1 MELQAEGILK
11 PMSITEVAKVTP
23 ELDAWMRETRRY
35 LHMNPELS
43 LQETNTSR
51 LVSGHLNE
59 LGIKHKTGVGGD
71 GRSLFMDADALKAA
85 GITPG
90 PATGGTGILATIQGR
105 KPGKTL
111 LIRADMDALPIDEQ
125 NDVSYKST
133 KPGVMHACGHDVHT
147 TVLMGVA
154 EVLNGLRDQF
164 DGTIKLMFQPAEE
177 GPGGAVAMIND
188 KILEDPKVDA
198 ALALHVGVGMHAGQ
212 IAVGSGPAHA
222 AADTIKIVIN
232 GVGGHAARPQAAVDT
247 MLVAAHVLIA
257 LQTIVAREVDPFEP
271 AVVTFGTL
279 HGGTANNIIPA
290 RAEMNGTVR
299 THSPAVRDL
308 IEKRIGEIATGV
320 AKAMRADADVVYLR
334 GYPSMSNDK
343 ALSDV
348 VREAATEVL
357 GQENVVEREP
367 SMAGEDLA
375 FIAER
380 VPTCM
385 FGLGVSDP
393 ARGIIYPPHHPRFDA
408 DEDALATGVK
418 VMVASAL
425 KYLNG

>member
-1 MELQAEGILK
+1 
-11 PMSITEVAKVTP
+11 MSNQVEVTP

-71 GRSLFMDADALKAA
+71 GRSLFMDAEALKAA

-188 KILEDPKVDA
+188 KILEDPTVDA
-198 ALALHVGVGMHAGQ
+198 ALALHVSPLWRAGQ
-212 IAVGSGPAHA
+212 IGVSAGFSSA
-222 AADTIKIVIN
+222 ASDRVTIKVR
-232 GVGGHAARPQAAVDT
+232 GVGGHAARPHMSVDST
-247 MLVAAHVLIA
+247 LVAAQILVL
-257 LQTIVAREVDPFEP
+257 LQTLVSREIDPFEQ
-271 AVVTFGTL
+271 AVVTFGSS
-279 HGGTANNIIPA
+279 HAGSAPNVIPDSA
-290 RAEMNGTVR
+290 ILQGTVR
-299 THSPAVRDL
+299 TYSPEVRDH
-308 IEKRIGEIATGV
+308 IEKRIQEIGTGIGT
-320 AKAMRADADVVYLR
+320 AMRAEVQVVYLR
-334 GYPSMSNDK
+334 GYPALNNDGQM
-343 ALSDV
+343 AEI
-348 VREAATEVL
+348 VRQAATEVL
-357 GQENVVEREP
+357 GVDNVFERKP
-367 SMAGEDLA
+367 GMGGEDMA
-375 FIAER
+375 FVAEK

-385 FGLGVSDP
+385 FNLGIANP
-393 ARGIIYPPHHPRFDA
+393 ERGFIFAPHHPRFDA
-408 DEDALATGVK
+408 DEDALAAGVK
-418 VMVASAL
+418 VMTAAAL
-425 KYLNG
+425 KYLQG

>member
-1 MELQAEGILK
+1 
-11 PMSITEVAKVTP
+11 MSVSDAATVSP

-43 LQETNTSR
+43 LDENNTSK
-51 LVSGHLNE
+51 LVSGHLKE
-59 LGIKHKTGVGGD
+59 LGIEHKTGVGGD
-71 GRSLFMDADALKAA
+71 GRSLFMDANALKAA
-85 GITPG
+85 GIVPG
-90 PATGGTGILATIQGR
+90 PTTGGTGILGIINGR

-125 NDVSYKST
+125 NDVPYKST

-164 DGTIKLMFQPAEE
+164 DGTVKLMFQPAEE

-198 ALALHVGVGMHAGQ
+198 ALALHVGVGMRAGQ
-212 IAVGSGPAHA
+212 IAVRPGAAHA
-222 AADTIKIVIN
+222 AADTVKIVVN
-232 GVGGHAARPQAAVDT
+232 GVGGHAARPHAAVDT
-247 MLVAAHVLIA
+247 MVVAAHILIA
-257 LQTIVAREVDPFEP
+257 IQNIVAREVDPFEP

-279 HGGTANNIIPA
+279 HGGTANNIIPPM
-290 RAEMNGTVR
+290 AEMTGTVR

-308 IEKRIGEIATGV
+308 IERRIGEIATGV
-320 AKAMRADADVVYLR
+320 AKAMRAEATVVYLR
-334 GYPSMSNDK
+334 GYPSMRNDE
-343 ALSDV
+343 ALTEL

-357 GQENVVEREP
+357 GADNVIEREP

-375 FIAER
+375 FVAER

-393 ARGIIYPPHHPRFDA
+393 SRDIIYPPHHPRFDA

-425 KYLNG
+425 RYLNG

>member
-1 MELQAEGILK
+1 
-11 PMSITEVAKVTP
+11 MSIAEIVKVSP

-35 LHMNPELS
+35 IHMNPELS
-43 LQETNTSR
+43 LDENNTSR
-51 LVSGHLNE
+51 LVSGHLKE
-59 LGIKHKTGVGGD
+59 LGIEHKTGVGGD
-71 GRSLFMDADALKAA
+71 GRSLFMDKDALAAA

-105 KPGKTL
+105 GPGKTL
-111 LIRADMDALPIDEQ
+111 LLRADMDALPIDEQ
-125 NDVSYKST
+125 NDVAYKST
-133 KPGVMHACGHDVHT
+133 KPGVMHACGHDLHT
-147 TVLMGVA
+147 TILMGTA
-154 EVLNGLRDQF
+154 EVLNELRDQF
-164 DGTIKLMFQPAEE
+164 DGTIKFMFQPAEE

-188 KILEDPKVDA
+188 KILENPTVDGA
-198 ALALHVGVGMHAGQ
+198 IALHVGTGMSAGQ
-212 IAVGSGPAHA
+212 IAVKGGPAHA
-222 AADTIKIVIN
+222 AADTVKIIVN
-232 GVGGHAARPQAAVDT
+232 GVGGHAARPQSAVDT
-247 MLVAAHVLIA
+247 MLVSAHILIA

-299 THSPAVRDL
+299 THSPEVRDL

-320 AKAMRADADVVYLR
+320 AKAMRAEAQVVYLR
-334 GYPSMSNDK
+334 GYPSMRNDD
-343 ALSDV
+343 AMSEV
-348 VREAATEVL
+348 VREAAIEVL
-357 GQENVVEREP
+357 GAENVKDREP

-375 FIAER
+375 FVAER

-385 FGLGVSDP
+385 FGLGVTDASRD
-393 ARGIIYPPHHPRFDA
+393 IIYPPHHPRFDA

>member
-1 MELQAEGILK
+1 MSGTL
-11 PMSITEVAKVTP
+11 SITEAAKVTP

-43 LQETNTSR
+43 LDENNTSR
-51 LVSGHLNE
+51 FVSGHLRE
-59 LGIKHKTGVGGD
+59 LGVTHKTGVGGD
-71 GRSLFMDADALKAA
+71 GRSLFMDATALKAA

-90 PATGGTGILATIQGR
+90 PTTGGTGILAIIEGR
-105 KPGKTL
+105 KPGKTVL
-111 LIRADMDALPIDEQ
+111 LRADMDALPIDEQ
-125 NDVSYKST
+125 NDVPYKST

-164 DGTIKLMFQPAEE
+164 DGTVKLMFQPAEE
-177 GPGGAVAMIND
+177 GPGGAVAMLND
-188 KILEDPKVDA
+188 KILENPKVDA
-198 ALALHVGVGMHAGQ
+198 ALALHVGVGMRAGQ
-212 IAVGSGPAHA
+212 IAVRSGAAHA
-222 AADTIKIVIN
+222 AADTVKIIVN
-232 GVGGHAARPQAAVDT
+232 GVGGHAARPHAAVDT
-247 MLVAAHVLIA
+247 MLVSAHILIA

-290 RAEMNGTVR
+290 RAEMTGTVR

-308 IEKRIGEIATGV
+308 IEKRIGEIASGV
-320 AKAMRADADVVYLR
+320 AAALRAEAEVIYLR
-334 GYPSMSNDK
+334 GYPSMRNDE
-343 ALSDV
+343 ALTEL
-348 VREAATEVL
+348 VREAATEVI
-357 GQENVVEREP
+357 GANNVLEREP

-375 FIAER
+375 FVAER

-393 ARGIIYPPHHPRFDA
+393 SRGIIYPPHHPRFDA

-418 VMVASAL
+418 VMVAAAL
-425 KYLNG
+425 KYLAE

>member
-1 MELQAEGILK
+1 MV
-11 PMSITEVAKVTP
+11 SIVEAAQVPA

-35 LHMNPELS
+35 IHMNPELS
-43 LQETNTSR
+43 LDEHSTSR
-51 LVSGHLNE
+51 LVSGHLKE
-59 LGIKHKTGVGGD
+59 LGIQHRTGVGGD

-85 GITPG
+85 GIAPG
-90 PATGGTGILATIQGR
+90 PATGGTGILATIEGR

-111 LIRADMDALPIDEQ
+111 LLRADMDALPIDEQ
-125 NDVSYKST
+125 NDVPYKST

-188 KILEDPKVDA
+188 KILEKPKVDA
-198 ALALHVGVGMHAGQ
+198 AIALHVGVGANMKAGQ
-212 IAVGSGPAHA
+212 IGVRPGPAHA
-222 AADTIKIVIN
+222 AADTIKIVVN

-247 MLVAAHVLIA
+247 MVVAAHILIA
-257 LQTIVAREVDPFEP
+257 LQNIVAREVDPFEP

-279 HGGTANNIIPA
+279 HGGTANNIIPP
-290 RAEMNGTVR
+290 RAEMTGTVR

-308 IEKRIGEIATGV
+308 IQKRIGEIATSV
-320 AKAMRADADVVYLR
+320 AKAFRATADVVYLR
-334 GYPSMSNDK
+334 GYPAMRNDE
-343 ALSDV
+343 ALTEI

-357 GQENVVEREP
+357 GEENVTLREP
-367 SMAGEDLA
+367 SMAGEDLS

-393 ARGIIYPPHHPRFDA
+393 SRDIIYPPHHPRFDA

-418 VMVASAL
+418 VMVAAAL
-425 KYLNG
+425 KYLEQ

>member
-1 MELQAEGILK
+1 
-11 PMSITEVAKVTP
+11 MSIAELVTVSP

-35 LHMNPELS
+35 IHMNPELS
-43 LQETNTSR
+43 LDENNTSR
-51 LVSGHLNE
+51 LVSGHLKE
-59 LGIKHKTGVGGD
+59 LGVEHKTGVGGD

-85 GITPG
+85 GITPR
-90 PATGGTGILATIQGR
+90 PTTGGTGILATIQGR
-105 KPGKTL
+105 GPGKTL
-111 LIRADMDALPIDEQ
+111 LLRADMDALPIDEQ
-125 NDVSYKST
+125 NDVPYKST
-133 KPGVMHACGHDVHT
+133 KPGVMHACGHDLHT
-147 TVLMGVA
+147 TILMGAA

-164 DGTIKLMFQPAEE
+164 DGTIKFMFQPAEE

-188 KILEDPKVDA
+188 KILENPKVDGA
-198 ALALHVGVGMHAGQ
+198 IALHVGVGMSAGQ
-212 IAVGSGPAHA
+212 IAVKGGPAHA
-222 AADTIKIVIN
+222 AADTVKIIVN

-247 MLVAAHVLIA
+247 MLVSAHILIA
-257 LQTIVAREVDPFEP
+257 LQTIVAREVDPFQP

-299 THSPAVRDL
+299 THSPEVRDL
-308 IEKRIGEIATGV
+308 IEKRIKEIATGV
-320 AKAMRADADVVYLR
+320 AKSMRAEAKVIYLR
-334 GYPSMSNDK
+334 GYPSMSNDD
-343 ALSDV
+343 AMSEV
-348 VREAATEVL
+348 VREAAIEVL
-357 GQENVVEREP
+357 GAENVKGREP

-375 FIAER
+375 FIAQR

-393 ARGIIYPPHHPRFDA
+393 ARDIIYPPHHPRFDA

>member
-1 MELQAEGILK
+1 
-11 PMSITEVAKVTP
+11 MSIAELVKVSP

-35 LHMNPELS
+35 IHMNPELS
-43 LQETNTSR
+43 LNENNTSR
-51 LVSGHLNE
+51 LVSGHLKE
-59 LGIKHKTGVGGD
+59 LGIDHKTGVGGD
-71 GRSLFMDADALKAA
+71 GRSLFMDKDALAAA

-90 PATGGTGILATIQGR
+90 PITGGTGILATIQGR
-105 KPGKTL
+105 GPGKTL
-111 LIRADMDALPIDEQ
+111 LLRADMDALPIDEQ
-125 NDVSYKST
+125 NDVPYKST
-133 KPGVMHACGHDVHT
+133 KPGVMHACGHDLHT
-147 TVLMGVA
+147 TILMGTA
-154 EVLNGLRDQF
+154 EVLSGLRDQF
-164 DGTIKLMFQPAEE
+164 DGTIKFMFQPAEE

-188 KILEDPKVDA
+188 KILEDPKVDGA
-198 ALALHVGVGMHAGQ
+198 IALHVGVGMSAGQ
-212 IAVGSGPAHA
+212 IAVKGGPAHA
-222 AADTIKIVIN
+222 AADTVKIIVK

-247 MLVAAHVLIA
+247 MLVSAHILIA

-290 RAEMNGTVR
+290 QAEMNGTVR
-299 THSPAVRDL
+299 THSPEVRDL

-320 AKAMRADADVVYLR
+320 AEAMRAEAQVIYLR
-334 GYPSMSNDK
+334 GYPSMRNDD
-343 ALSDV
+343 AMSEV
-348 VREAATEVL
+348 VREAAIEVL
-357 GQENVVEREP
+357 GADNVKGREP

-375 FIAER
+375 FVAER

-393 ARGIIYPPHHPRFDA
+393 ARDIIYPPHHPRFDA

-425 KYLNG
+425 KYLNS

>member
-1 MELQAEGILK
+1 
-11 PMSITEVAKVTP
+11 MSIAEIVKVSP

-35 LHMNPELS
+35 IHMNPELS
-43 LQETNTSR
+43 LDENNTSR
-51 LVSGHLNE
+51 LVSGHLKE
-59 LGIKHKTGVGGD
+59 LGIEHKTGVGGD
-71 GRSLFMDADALKAA
+71 GRSLFMDKDALAAA

-90 PATGGTGILATIQGR
+90 PVTGGTGILATIQGR
-105 KPGKTL
+105 GPGKTL
-111 LIRADMDALPIDEQ
+111 LLRADMDALPIDEQ
-125 NDVSYKST
+125 NDVPYKST
-133 KPGVMHACGHDVHT
+133 KPGVMHACGHDLHT
-147 TVLMGVA
+147 TILMGTA
-154 EVLNGLRDQF
+154 EVLNELRDQF
-164 DGTIKLMFQPAEE
+164 DGTIKFMFQPAEE

-188 KILEDPKVDA
+188 KILENPKVDGA
-198 ALALHVGVGMHAGQ
+198 IALHVGTGMKAGQ
-212 IAVGSGPAHA
+212 IAVKGGPAHA
-222 AADTIKIVIN
+222 AADTVKIIVN

-247 MLVAAHVLIA
+247 MLVSAHILIA

-299 THSPAVRDL
+299 THSAAVRDL

-320 AKAMRADADVVYLR
+320 AKAMRAEAQVVYLR
-334 GYPSMSNDK
+334 GYPSMRNDD
-343 ALSDV
+343 AMSEV
-348 VREAATEVL
+348 VREAAIEVL
-357 GQENVVEREP
+357 GSENVKDREP

-375 FIAER
+375 FVAER

-385 FGLGVSDP
+385 FGLGVTDASRD
-393 ARGIIYPPHHPRFDA
+393 IIYPPHHPRFDA